1 MKIIDVCKWEEKNI
15 KEIVENIKK
24 EEEGFHIFITI
35 QFISEK
41 NTKRNWG
48 SFTSCKTSF
57 KRRWRRY
64 WTLMIKKK
72 YVWFINRK
80 KSKRKNEKKYKEKQG
95 KGFSDRF
102 KLLY

>member
-1 MKIIDVCKWEEKNI
+1 MFVNGKKKNI

-35 QFISEK
+35 EFISEK
-41 NTKRNWG
+41 KTTKRNLG

-64 WTLMIKKK
+64 WTLMVKKNTFDLSIEKNQREKIKK
-72 YVWFINRK
+72 I
-80 KSKRKNEKKYKEKQG
+80 
-95 KGFSDRF
+95 
-102 KLLY
+102 

>member
-41 NTKRNWG
+41 KHKKELGQFHFLQN
-48 SFTSCKTSF
+48 FFQTS
-57 KRRWRRY
+57 
-64 WTLMIKKK
+64 L
-72 YVWFINRK
+72 
-80 KSKRKNEKKYKEKQG
+80 EA
-95 KGFSDRF
+95 
-102 KLLY
+102 LLDFND